1 MRNPA
6 FWARSG
12 LLCCLF
18 TFAAVWCAGANALTP
33 AFSSPAT
40 NHEAIASAAQPAAV
54 TTTLSVANSQAKA
67 ASAVGKDGAV
77 VHAIPTLDGFG
88 LFIVAALLGV
98 AALWLWR
105 RRQ

>member
-12 LLCCLF
+12 LLWCLF
-18 TFAAVWCAGANALTP
+18 ILATGWCAGANALTP
-33 AFSSPAT
+33 AISGPAT
-40 NHEAIASAAQPAAV
+40 KHEAMASAAQPVTA
-54 TTTLSVANSQAKA
+54 TTTLSVANSQANIV
-67 ASAVGKDGAV
+67 SAVGKDGAI

-88 LFIVAALLGV
+88 LFIVAGLLGV

>member
-12 LLCCLF
+12 LLWCLF
-18 TFAAVWCAGANALTP
+18 ILAAGWYTGANALPTDP
-33 AFSSPAT
+33 SGPAT
-40 NHEAIASAAQPAAV
+40 NHEATASAAQPVTV
-54 TTTLSVANSQAKA
+54 TTTLSVANSHV
-67 ASAVGKDGAV
+67 SALGKDGAL